1 MDLDKFLSSLKENV
15 DLLRNQNRSSEAIFC
30 LEKISLDSLNLL
42 ANHYFLLKEYE
53 KAKFYFE
60 LLLELNFISFDL
72 YSNLFTTY
80 KFLEDYEKCY
90 EIASRSLIL
99 EGNDFKKFYNM
110 AIACR
115 ATNRFS
121 QAIDMFSKAIEAGP
135 KCIDPL
141 LEMTTCRMCM
151 GEVSQD
157 LWDNLDKLWEVSQFR
172 ILKEKF
178 HMPEWNGCDIQN
190 KTLLIHSLSCGLG
203 DFILYARFL
212 PLLEKHKCK
221 VVFEV
226 QEQLSPVLEQR
237 YSLSQINTRFSDVEN
252 LFKKPPNAYFF
263 ISIEKIPKILK
274 IDSFGK
280 MPTDPY
286 VFPRNKKINFG
297 LNEKKIKVGIC
308 SCGGSL
314 VSHDW
319 KRSIEFKKL
328 LPLFDVPNVEFV
340 NLSSHT
346 YQFRQVNNKTI
357 DYFAGRENSS
367 LKYFKI
373 EDFGDLIDIME
384 NLDLVITVDTSICHL
399 AGAMGKNT
407 WVLLGKD
414 ATFFP
419 YTYNKEYSDWYPSVK
434 MFRKKDTW
442 ESLVDQ
448 VKQELKVFK
457 NEKNQ

>member
-15 DLLRNQNRSSEAIFC
+15 DLLTNQNRSSEAIFC

-42 ANHYFLLKEYE
+42 ANQYFLLKEYE

-60 LLLELNFISFDL
+60 LLLELNVISFDL

-99 EGNDFKKFYNM
+99 EGNDFEKFYNM

-121 QAIDMFSKAIEAGP
+121 QAIDMFSKAIETSP

-151 GEVSQD
+151 GEVSQF
-157 LWDNLDKLWEVSQFR
+157 LWDNLDKIWEVSQFR

-212 PLLEKHKCK
+212 PLLKKYKCK
-221 VVFEV
+221 IIFEV
-226 QEQLSPVLEQR
+226 QDSLSPILEKS
-237 YSLSQINTRFSDVEN
+237 YGLNQIHTRFPDVEN
-252 LFKKPPNAYFF
+252 LFKKPPDADFF
-263 ISIEKIPKILK
+263 IPIEKIPKILK

-280 MPTDPY
+280 VPTDPY

-297 LNEKKIKVGIC
+297 LDEKKLKVGIC
-308 SCGGSL
+308 WCGSSL
-314 VSHDW
+314 SGHDW
-319 KRSIEFKKL
+319 KRSIQFKKL

-340 NLSSHT
+340 NLSSYT

-357 DYFAGRENSS
+357 DYFAGREKSS
-367 LKYFKI
+367 LKFFKI

-384 NLDLVITVDTSICHL
+384 NLDLVITVDTSVCHL

-419 YTYNKEYSDWYPSVK
+419 YTYNKENSDWYPSVK

-457 NEKNQ
+457 IEENQ

>member
-60 LLLELNFISFDL
+60 LLLELNVISFDL

-99 EGNDFKKFYNM
+99 EGNDFEKFYNM

-121 QAIDMFSKAIEAGP
+121 QAIDMFSKAIEISP
-135 KCIDPL
+135 NIIDPL
-141 LEMTTCRMCM
+141 IEMTTCRMCM

-157 LWDNLDKLWEVSQFR
+157 LWDNFDKLWELSQFR
-172 ILKEKF
+172 KLKEKF
-178 HMPEWNGCDIQN
+178 HMPEWNGFDIQN
-190 KTLLIHSLSCGLG
+190 KTLLIHSLGFGLG
-203 DFILYARFL
+203 DFVLYARFL
-212 PLLEKHKCK
+212 PFLEKYKCK
-221 VVFEV
+221 VIFEV
-226 QEQLSPVLEQR
+226 QEELSPFLEKR
-237 YSLSQINTRFSDVEN
+237 YNLNQIYTRPYTFEG
-252 LFKKPPNAYFF
+252 LFQKPPDADFF
-263 ISIEKIPKILK
+263 IPIEKIPKILK
-274 IDSFGK
+274 IDSFSK
-280 MPTDPY
+280 VPTDPY
-286 VFPRNKKINFG
+286 IFPRNKKINFE
-297 LNEKKIKVGIC
+297 LDDKKLKVGL
-308 SCGGSL
+308 SWCGNNGND
-314 VSHDW
+314 HDW

-357 DYFAGRENSS
+357 DYFAGCENSS